1 MFKNYV
7 NESLDMNQYLKAMK
21 EAPDGQRYCNAF
33 CQKYMDEE
41 EFYDTRANCKICF
54 NQILKAR
61 KMIDN
66 NQLTAEK
73 FKENPSLVERETVI
87 IPVYRNCK
95 GCKKELTL
103 DKFEAQRHECIECRK
118 KKNKI
123 NHEAKFKE
131 YLPAIEEA
139 KKDIT
144 ALTKVIRSM
153 SADVVKLAITHF
165 KIKHSHEERKKDILV
180 TKLIDHFKSLLNSYI
195 CLGSCGLELEKEFS
209 VCDVCKLK
217 PKTSVE
223 EKLLVFEKNLDET
236 VANLTNMTPDD
247 SYKYTKKEI
256 VMIAKKLKVKFYQT
270 QDKPVIMEIIQKHL
284 DDEKEKEKEQI
295 LKDLGGEINLNGIA
309 VLSRE
314 DGFINATAMCKAGGK
329 LFGNWHKSEPAKE
342 LIKAL
347 QNKLNTDIHFEYRK
361 KSDIQNEY
369 HKNSSTQIQLIDIKK
384 GGNDKNTQGSWIH
397 PDLAV
402 HLAMWISPQF
412 GIQVAG
418 WVRELALTGTVTI
431 GKEKTSNEL
440 LELQKEHKKLEDKH
454 RKLLQ
459 KKNYHKFKKGACF
472 YIISDIDGKSTKFK
486 PGFEGVDIDVRMQ
499 QHRSTMPGCKL
510 EYLIYTNDADLVEKS
525 VLKRFESKRIFANHE
540 WVYDVDVN
548 YIIKSTRTIL
558 DILNIEY
565 TEEDTLED
573 YNEQIITEFEK

>member
-7 NESLDMNQYLKAMK
+7 KESLDMNQYLKAMK
-21 EAPDGQRYCNAF
+21 EAPNGQRYCNAF

-41 EFYDTRANCKICF
+41 EFYDTRANCKTCF

-87 IPVYRNCK
+87 IPVYRDCK

-103 DKFEAQRHECIECRK
+103 EKFEAQRHECIECRK
-118 KKNKI
+118 KKTKI

-153 SADVVKLAITHF
+153 SADVVKLAVTHF

-223 EKLLVFEKNLDET
+223 EKLLEFEKNLEDT
-236 VANLTNMTPDD
+236 VANLTSMTPDD
-247 SYKYTKKEI
+247 SYKYTKKEVI
-256 VMIAKKLKVKFYQT
+256 MIAKKLKVKFYQT

-295 LKDLGGEINLNGIA
+295 LKDLGGELNINGIIIK
-309 VLSRE
+309 SRE
-314 DGFINATAMCKAGGK
+314 DGFVDATSLCKAGGK
-329 LFGNWHKSEPAKE
+329 QFNDWYRLETTKE

-347 QNKLNTDIHFEYRK
+347 EQEEILITGYPVIKNEDGITTF
-361 KSDIQNEY
+361 KSVDVC
-369 HKNSSTQIQLIDIKK
+369 K
-384 GGNDKNTQGSWIH
+384 GRYGGSWIH

-402 HLAMWISPQF
+402 QLAQWLSPTFALQVSRWIRQ
-412 GIQVAG
+412 
-418 WVRELALTGTVTI
+418 LALTGTVTI

-440 LELQKEHKKLEDKH
+440 LELQKEHKKLEHKH

-472 YIISDIDGKSTKFK
+472 YIISNIDSKSITFK
-486 PGFEGVDIDVRMQ
+486 PGFEGVDIDVRMR
-499 QHRSTMPGCKL
+499 QHRSSIAGCKL
-510 EYLIYTNDADLVEKS
+510 EYLIYSNDAKLVEQA
-525 VLKRFESKRIFANHE
+525 VLKRFESKRVFANHE
-540 WVYDVDVN
+540 WVFDVDVN

-565 TEEDTLED
+565 TEEDCIED

>member
-1 MFKNYV
+1 MYKNYV
-7 NESLDMNQYLKAMK
+7 KESLDMNQYLKVMK
-21 EAPDGQRYCNAF
+21 DSPVGQRYCNAF
-33 CQKYMDEE
+33 CQKYMDEK
-41 EFYDTRANCKICF
+41 EFYDTRANCKTCY

-73 FKENPSLVERETVI
+73 FKEDPSIIERDTVV

-95 GCKKELTL
+95 GCKEELTL
-103 DKFEAQRHECIECRK
+103 DKFEAQRHECIACRK
-118 KKNKI
+118 KKTKI

-131 YLPAIEEA
+131 YLPAIEDA

-153 SADVVKLAITHF
+153 SADVVKLAVTHF
-165 KIKHSHEERKKDILV
+165 KIKHSHAERKKDILV

-195 CLGSCGLELEKEFS
+195 CLGSCGMELEKEFS

-217 PKTSVE
+217 PKSSVE
-223 EKLLVFEKNLDET
+223 EKLLEFEKNLDDI
-236 VANLTNMTPDD
+236 VADLTSMTPDD
-247 SYKYTKKEI
+247 SYKYTKKQV
-256 VMIAKKLKVKFYQT
+256 VMIAKKLGVKFYQT
-270 QDKPVIMEIIQKHL
+270 QDKPIIMQIIQKHL
-284 DDEKEKEKEQI
+284 DDEKEKEKQLI
-295 LKDLGGEINLNGIA
+295 LKDLGGEININGIIIK
-309 VLSRE
+309 SRE
-314 DGFINATAMCKAGGK
+314 DGFVDATSLCKAGGK
-329 LFGNWHKSEPAKE
+329 EFKHWHSLESTKE

-347 QNKLNTDIHFEYRK
+347 EQDEILKDGITTFKSVDI
-361 KSDIQNEY
+361 S
-369 HKNSSTQIQLIDIKK
+369 K
-384 GGNDKNTQGSWIH
+384 GRYGGSWIH
-397 PDLAV
+397 PDLAIQ
-402 HLAMWISPQF
+402 LAQWLSPTFALQISRWIRQ
-412 GIQVAG
+412 
-418 WVRELALTGTVTI
+418 LALTGTVTV
-431 GKEKTSNEL
+431 GKEKNSNEL
-440 LELQKEHKKLEDKH
+440 LELQKNYKKLEDKH

-459 KKNYHKFKKGACF
+459 KKNYHKFKKGGCF

-510 EYLIYTNDADLVEKS
+510 EYLIYTKDAELVEKS

-558 DILNIEY
+558 DVLNIEY

-573 YNEQIITEFEK
+573 YNEQIMTEFENNHHTTV